1 MRTFDEHWEEI
12 EEGIRWG
19 RIKKAM
25 KALNWKYH
33 GTTGKNITRA
43 ELKET
48 ARRVCEEAFNG
59 YRCSTGGF
67 TAEYEDDCL
76 RLTFEIDEYYT

>member
-1 MRTFDEHWEEI
+1 MRTFDEHLEEI

-48 ARRVCEEAFNG
+48 ARRVCEEAFNVPAAC
-59 YRCSTGGF
+59 RSVANLKNKC
-67 TAEYEDDCL
+67 
-76 RLTFEIDEYYT
+76 

>member
-1 MRTFDEHWEEI
+1 MRTFDENWEEI

-67 TAEYEDDCL
+67 TEMGAKAHSSASL
-76 RLTFEIDEYYT
+76 WVG